1 MLNIVVLL
9 VMRHFL
15 RHTQIGNE
23 MKFIKN
29 LFNRQHKLD
38 MSDVRAWARMEYPND
53 VEWAV
58 SHFENTGNLPKDGAN
73 RW

>member
-1 MLNIVVLL
+1 
-9 VMRHFL
+9 
-15 RHTQIGNE
+15 

-73 RW
+73 RWETC